1 MQIERW
7 EKLKMWEKLKLW
19 FFFFL
24 SIDDQQLKCR
34 GQPGLLHRLFFIHFL
49 FLLFKSPFATLFSVN
64 RFTKGEKSIN
74 CFQLSS
80 ELSIT
85 DCLLFQK
92 WTDHKHYLKPSHRL
106 CRVSNVSFSA
116 APLRPLVAE
125 FPDRSGAEQFF
136 CSCFSARETLGR
148 TYWSGVS

>member
-1 MQIERW
+1 MQNERW
-7 EKLKMWEKLKLW
+7 EKLKMREKLKLW
-19 FFFFL
+19 FFFFINWRPTIEVQRTTRTP
-24 SIDDQQLKCR
+24 SQT
-34 GQPGLLHRLFFIHFL
+34 FFIHSL